1 MTKQFPLDFGLKEL
15 MISLPQERLVE
26 VIEGQETEAIKDVPA
41 AVREALNYPS
51 DSLALRE
58 VVGPGDKVVII
69 ASDIT
74 RQWVRHDLF
83 LPALLDELNAA
94 GVADY
99 NITLVTALG
108 AHRYH
113 TMEDNKLTYGHEVV
127 SRISIIQS
135 CALDN
140 ADFVHIGRT
149 SRGTEV
155 HINRHV
161 VNADKVI
168 LTGGIAYHSMAGFG
182 GGRKAIIPGVAGY
195 DTIQANHR
203 LCLSPEQGHGPHPEC
218 CQGNLTTNG
227 MHLDMLEIAA
237 MVNPAFLL
245 NAVFTAEGDFA
256 AFVAGHWYEAWL
268 LGCRK
273 AEEIAGVLVTEAA
286 DVVIASAGG
295 YPKDINFYQASKAI
309 ENACL
314 AVKAGGMLIVAME
327 CPEISEPPDFSQWFD
342 YPTLDAR
349 EAALRK
355 AFTVPGFVALK
366 LGFIA
371 KTTPVIVVSR
381 PDNQRFLEKAGML
394 FAISLEA
401 ALKLAAEKLGRQDF
415 LVSIMPHGG
424 SVVPCKSPASEDYVH
439 NNTRNKDKTNIM

>member
-1 MTKQFPLDFGLKEL
+1 MTKQFSLAFGMEEL
-15 MISLPQERLVE
+15 TLSLAQERLVE
-26 VIEGQETEAIKDVPA
+26 VIAGHETQAIKDIPES
-41 AVREALNYPS
+41 VREALNNPS
-51 DSLALRE
+51 ASPALRD
-58 VVGPGDKVVII
+58 VVRPGDKTVII

-94 GVADY
+94 GVADC

-113 TMEDNKLTYGHEVV
+113 TLEDNKLTYGNEVV
-127 SRISIIQS
+127 NRITILQS

-140 ADFVHIGRT
+140 ANFVNIGRT

-168 LTGGIAYHSMAGFG
+168 LTGGITYHSMAGFG

-195 DTIQANHR
+195 ETIQSNHR
-203 LCLSPEQGHGPHPEC
+203 LCLSPEQGGGPHPEC
-218 CQGNLTTNG
+218 CQGNLEKND
-227 MHLDMLEIAA
+227 MHQDMIEIAA

-245 NAVFTAEGDFA
+245 NAIFTAEGDFA
-256 AFVAGHWYEAWL
+256 AFVGGHWYEAWL

-273 AEEIAGVLVTEAA
+273 AGEIAGVLVEDPA

-314 AVKAGGMLIVAME
+314 AVKTGGVLIVVME
-327 CPEISEPPDFSQWFD
+327 CSEISEPPDFSQWFD
-342 YPTLDAR
+342 YPTLCAR

-355 AFTVPGFVALK
+355 NFTVP
-366 LGFIA
+366 
-371 KTTPVIVVSR
+371 
-381 PDNQRFLEKAGML
+381 
-394 FAISLEA
+394 
-401 ALKLAAEKLGRQDF
+401 
-415 LVSIMPHGG
+415 
-424 SVVPCKSPASEDYVH
+424 
-439 NNTRNKDKTNIM
+439 